1 MSQRGHYPDAVDVYQ
16 EAIDYQTAMEEE
28 YYQIDLENCKDEYH
42 KIHSSDPFEYP
53 EFDYPEWWED
63 VYQNLESASR
73 NEPL

>member
-1 MSQRGHYPDAVDVYQ
+1 
-16 EAIDYQTAMEEE
+16 MEEE
-28 YYQIDLENCKDEYH
+28 YYQIDLWNCKDEYH